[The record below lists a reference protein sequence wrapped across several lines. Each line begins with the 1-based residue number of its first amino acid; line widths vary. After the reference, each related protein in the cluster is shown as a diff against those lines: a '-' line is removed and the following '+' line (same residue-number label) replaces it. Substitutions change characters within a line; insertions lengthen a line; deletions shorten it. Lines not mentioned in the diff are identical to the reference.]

1 MPPIGAQVS
10 AAGGLPNAI
19 IRARA
24 IGAEA
29 VQLFPSN
36 PRQWR
41 PFIYSDGDLSDF
53 GTRLRRA
60 GLPLFIHTIYLINL
74 ASPDATLRKRSTVAL
89 TQALVFAARTA
100 ASGVVTHIGS
110 HRGDGF
116 RTALR
121 RVTRA
126 IEEALTRAAEAT
138 EPPIPPLLLET
149 SAGGGDSLGR
159 SPAELGEL
167 VSAFP
172 TRLGV
177 CLDSAHLFAGGY
189 SVHTEAGLAELVTE
203 LRREALLERVGLVHL
218 NDCKTPLGSYAD
230 RHENLWEGLLGRAG
244 LRTFMAQPAFRH
256 VPFVLEVPGFA
267 GHGPDSRNM
276 RRARILRR
284 EVSAA

>member
-1 MPPIGAQVS
+1 M
-10 AAGGLPNAI
+10 AAVHL
-19 IRARA
+19 
-24 IGAEA
+24 
-29 VQLFPSN
+29 
-36 PRQWR
+36 
-41 PFIYSDGDLSDF
+41 
-53 GTRLRRA
+53 LRRR
-60 GLPLFIHTIYLINL
+60 PLRFRN
-74 ASPDATLRKRSTVAL
+74 PP
-89 TQALVFAARTA
+89 
-100 ASGVVTHIGS
+100 ASGRPPALHPHHLPDQPGFTGRHSTEAIYGRS
-110 HRGDGF
+110 DAGPGLRRSHRGQWGCHRGDGF